1 MDTKSLNRDY
11 TLLHLR
17 ILVLT
22 LGEVPHA
29 GWWKSRFLS
38 STGLSYLSRLYPR
51 SSFAAAVRSATR
63 AARAV
68 HDSSIGIG
76 SVYHLFRL
84 LPGIERQMDETLRET
99 ETELEVR
106 FTPLLGQPERLL
118 EELRLLGG
126 QHPVTRTA
134 VGPLHV
140 GVLREAGEMDWV
152 AQLASVYYAAFR
164 DGVKVFPYFEIG

>member
-84 LPGIERQMDETLRET
+84 LPGSERQMDETLRET
-99 ETELEVR
+99 EAELQAR
-106 FTPLLGQPERLL
+106 FAPLLSQPERLL

-134 VGPLHV
+134 IGPLHL
-140 GVLREAGEMDWV
+140 GILREMKEIGWA
-152 AQLASVYYAAFR
+152 AQLASVYYVAFR
-164 DGVKVFPYFEIG
+164 DGVKVFPYFEIR